1 MTLKIFFDGVH
12 VKTKKKTKEKAKINE
27 TKTNISIKETSREE
41 YHRQLITLFLEE
53 NHGTSQEW
61 NYYDYYVETGK
72 NGKRVYLHRPAYK
85 NKGMDFEVRVEDYQ
99 FRYGKYGNIIS
110 SGNRPSHD
118 EIWNDVKAKVDEIP
132 NDSEKLK
139 ELITQVYNCEE
150 PYEDM
155 INSCSFTTGLP
166 LDLLLYT
173 IKWLFIEQD
182 MTYWNQSG
190 REMYYNGLMKIW
202 N

>member
-1 MTLKIFFDGVH
+1 M
-12 VKTKKKTKEKAKINE
+12 KTKINE
-27 TKTNISIKETSREE
+27 TKTNISIKATSREE

-61 NYYDYYVETGK
+61 NYYDYYVEKGK

-132 NDSEKLK
+132 NDREKLK

-150 PYEDM
+150 PNEDM
-155 INSCSFTTGLP
+155 VNSCSFTTGLP

-190 REMYYNGLMKIW
+190 REMNYNGLMKIW

>member
-1 MTLKIFFDGVH
+1 M
-12 VKTKKKTKEKAKINE
+12 KTKKKAKINE

-132 NDSEKLK
+132 NDREKLK

-150 PYEDM
+150 PNEDM
-155 INSCSFTTGLP
+155 VNSCSFTTGLP

-190 REMYYNGLMKIW
+190 REMNYNGLMKIW
-202 N
+202 K

>member
-1 MTLKIFFDGVH
+1 M
-12 VKTKKKTKEKAKINE
+12 KTKKKTKEKAKINE

>member
-1 MTLKIFFDGVH
+1 MTLKIFFEGVY
-12 VKTKKKTKEKAKINE
+12 VKTKKKAKINE

-53 NHGTSQEW
+53 NHCTSQEW

-150 PYEDM
+150 PNEDM

-190 REMYYNGLMKIW
+190 REMNYNGLMKIW

>member
-12 VKTKKKTKEKAKINE
+12 VKTKKKAKINE

-132 NDSEKLK
+132 NDREKLK

-150 PYEDM
+150 PNEDM
-155 INSCSFTTGLP
+155 VNSCSFTTGLP

-190 REMYYNGLMKIW
+190 REMNYNGLMKIW
-202 N
+202 K

>member
-1 MTLKIFFDGVH
+1 M
-12 VKTKKKTKEKAKINE
+12 KTKKKAKINE

-132 NDSEKLK
+132 NDCEKLK

-150 PYEDM
+150 PNEDM

-190 REMYYNGLMKIW
+190 REMNYNGLMKIW